1 MKKIIFAAS
10 IFLCSFSGN
19 AATDPLGE
27 FIQTLPSVKSTLP
40 LQHATVMKKAPTN
53 APSYVKELDE
63 ITPKQKKVLEYAFRI
78 GNEYDRKTAKPVES
92 ETSKRLGYHLAAIAW
107 IESRA
112 CENVGK
118 GKKNHHAYGCFQVTA
133 RSASARMDKS
143 YSKRVVINKLE
154 TLRGGSKFALHELE
168 YWLDYHKGDLK
179 KALASYNAGF
189 KYSKKEARDYA
200 RMVNH
205 TAKLLEEKR
214 II

>member
-1 MKKIIFAAS
+1 MKKIIIAAS

-19 AATDPLGE
+19 AATDPLGD
-27 FIQTLPSVKSTLP
+27 FIADLPTHQLP
-40 LQHATVMKKAPTN
+40 LQKATVKPPANKN
-53 APSYVKELDE
+53 SPSYIKDLDN
-63 ITPKQKKVLEYAFRI
+63 ITPKQKEVLEYAYRV
-78 GNEYDRKTAKPVES
+78 GHNYDLKTAKPVEKDKA
-92 ETSKRLGYHLAAIAW
+92 KRLGYHLAAIVW

-118 GKKNHHAYGCFQVTA
+118 GKKGHHTYGCWQVTA

-143 YSKRVVINKLE
+143 YPKRVVIKKLE
-154 TLRGGSKFALHELE
+154 TLQGGSKYAIYELE

-189 KYSKKEARDYA
+189 KYTKKEARDYA
-200 RMVNH
+200 RMVNT
-205 TAKLLEEKR
+205 TAKLLEEKQ

>member
-40 LQHATVMKKAPTN
+40 LQHATVMKKAPAN
-53 APSYVKELDE
+53 APSYVKELDN

-92 ETSKRLGYHLAAIAW
+92 ETSKRLGYHLAAIAR

-118 GKKNHHAYGCFQVTA
+118 GK
-133 RSASARMDKS
+133 
-143 YSKRVVINKLE
+143 
-154 TLRGGSKFALHELE
+154 
-168 YWLDYHKGDLK
+168 
-179 KALASYNAGF
+179 
-189 KYSKKEARDYA
+189 
-200 RMVNH
+200 
-205 TAKLLEEKR
+205 R
-214 II
+214 IIMLMVVFK